1 MELKT
6 ITKITHYADDFETTF
21 TPIEESIELEKTA
34 TGYEMRYLIQESDPM
49 APNEC
54 GDDGAFLVHY
64 HRDFWI
70 ENNNVVTEDN
80 IREWYNGQKIE
91 QQKEYFIFSVSALIH
106 SGVWLA
112 LGDQG
117 FSSDSGG
124 WDTSHVGAVLISKE
138 EFKTKDKARKYALGL
153 VENWNQYLSGD
164 VYLIVKDVYNNK
176 KELINF
182 DCIGGYSG
190 YNDALESLKTEI

>member
-6 ITKITHYADDFETTF
+6 ITKTTHYADDFETTF

-49 APNEC
+49 APNDC

-80 IREWYNGQKIE
+80 IREWYNGKKIE
-91 QQKEYFIFSVSALIH
+91 QQKDYHIFEVSALIH
-106 SGVWLA
+106 SGVWLT

-117 FSSDSGG
+117 FLSDGG
-124 WDTSHVGAVLISKE
+124 GFDTSHVGAVLIAKN
-138 EFKTKDKARKYALGL
+138 EFKTRDKARKQAGYL

-164 VYLIVKDVYNNK
+164 VYALV
-176 KELINF
+176 KELYNKEKTLLDY
-182 DCIGGYSG
+182 DCIGSYSG
-190 YNDALESLKTEI
+190 YNYALESLKTEI